1 MVISP
6 MQRVLWRFFL
16 LLESTRPFPQRLL
29 QRHIKSQSRDKRS
42 VKSIDFY
49 SPSPLQKNITIS
61 QPPSLGALSNTIS
74 MNHTSPVEP
83 MIDQVVQQLNQE
95 QEARLRVE
103 RQLQSARNESI
114 SLREQICNS
123 IKLSLDLISGKI
135 VMMPH
140 QS

>member
-1 MVISP
+1 
-6 MQRVLWRFFL
+6 
-16 LLESTRPFPQRLL
+16 
-29 QRHIKSQSRDKRS
+29 
-42 VKSIDFY
+42 
-49 SPSPLQKNITIS
+49 
-61 QPPSLGALSNTIS
+61 
-74 MNHTSPVEP
+74 

-103 RQLQSARNESI
+103 RQLQSARNEII